1 MKIVI
6 DTNVIVSALFFGGK
20 PRALLEL
27 VATGHLDIFVT
38 QEILAEYY
46 ATINYQLEEYHGH
59 QLSPFLPE
67 FTKVASVIEPSS
79 RVRVCRDPDDNK
91 FIECALDGQ
100 CSYIVSGDK
109 DLLDIRHY
117 KNIRIITVLEFL
129 GLYGT

>member
-1 MKIVI
+1 MRIVI

-38 QEILAEYY
+38 QEILAEYK
-46 ATINYQLEEYHGH
+46 ATIDYLLEKYHGH
-59 QLSPFLPE
+59 QLPSFLPE
-67 FTKVASVIEPSS
+67 FKKVASVIESSS

-109 DLLDIRHY
+109 DLLDIERF
-117 KNIRIITVLEFL
+117 KNIRIILVSEFL
-129 GLYGT
+129 GLYGS

>member
-46 ATINYQLEEYHGH
+46 ATINYLLE
-59 QLSPFLPE
+59 
-67 FTKVASVIEPSS
+67 
-79 RVRVCRDPDDNK
+79 
-91 FIECALDGQ
+91 
-100 CSYIVSGDK
+100 
-109 DLLDIRHY
+109 
-117 KNIRIITVLEFL
+117 
-129 GLYGT
+129 